1 MKKYIKYILFFL
13 ILLLITIIT
22 LFSIISDDT
31 IIVLKELVNNIKLE
45 YIFILLIIVSLYF
58 ILQGI
63 YMKVIF
69 KSLGS
74 EISFLKGTFYAMIEF
89 YFSGITPSSSGG
101 QPVQLY
107 FITKD
112 KIPPTKSIVTLILN
126 TIYFKIIIVLLGMIV
141 IIFNNKYIFNHSSI
155 YTIFFFIG
163 LLCDCFMITFWLAL
177 LFNKKIISKIIN
189 FLVRLLKKIPFIR
202 KYIQKF
208 DVNELIDNYSSQSN
222 YIKKYPKK
230 VFYTFILTF
239 IQRLLLFSVAYF
251 VYRGLGY
258 NDISYFELI
267 AIQITVQMTIEMFP
281 IPGGAL
287 MSETMLRDAFTSIFG
302 IGIAEVGMLF
312 TRAFAFYIPLI
323 VCFIII
329 MIIVIKNRE
338 KYLNS

>member
-1 MKKYIKYILFFL
+1 MKKYIKYIVFFL

-22 LFSIISDDT
+22 LFYIISDDT
-31 IIVLKELVNNIKLE
+31 IIAFRELVKNIRIE
-45 YIFILLIIVSLYF
+45 YIFILLIIVFMYF

-69 KSLGS
+69 NSLGS
-74 EISFLKGTFYAMIEF
+74 KISILKGTFYSMIEF

-101 QPVQLY
+101 QPVLLY

-112 KIPPTKSIVTLILN
+112 KIPPIRSVVTLILN
-126 TIYFKIIIVLLGMIV
+126 TLYFKIIIVLLGIIV
-141 IIFNNKYIFNHSSI
+141 LIFNNKYIFNHSSI

-163 LLCDCFMITFWLAL
+163 LLCDSFMIIFWLTL

-189 FLVRLLKKIPFIR
+189 FLVKIVKKVPFVK
-202 KYIQKF
+202 KYVQKF
-208 DVNELIDNYSSQSN
+208 DVNELINSYSSQSN

-230 VFYTFILTF
+230 VLYTFVLTF

-258 NDISYFELI
+258 NNISYFELI
-267 AIQITVQMTIEMFP
+267 AIQISVQLTIEMFP

-287 MSETMLRDAFTSIFG
+287 MSETMLRDAFISIFG
-302 IGIAEVGMLF
+302 IGVAEVGMLF
-312 TRAFAFYIPLI
+312 TRTFTFYIPLT

-329 MIIVIKNRE
+329 MIVVIKNRL
-338 KYLNS
+338 KYLN